1 MVLKQHTYTHTVA
14 LRTVVLKQ
22 HTYTHTVALRTT
34 VLVLLSFVS
43 FFVAM
48 LRSFVAVLRFF
59 SDFFL
64 SPLCSDG
71 QSIGGSVQNDAP
83 KPRNVQIYA
92 RYPHLQVFF
101 FLLN

>member
-1 MVLKQHTYTHTVA
+1 VRA
-14 LRTVVLKQ
+14 SA
-22 HTYTHTVALRTT
+22 VALRTT

-48 LRSFVAVLRFF
+48 LRSFVAALRFF
-59 SDFFL
+59 LFFPDFFI

-83 KPRNVQIYA
+83 KPRNVQVYA

-101 FLLN
+101 LLN

>member
-1 MVLKQHTYTHTVA
+1 MVRA
-14 LRTVVLKQ
+14 SA
-22 HTYTHTVALRTT
+22 VALRTT

-48 LRSFVAVLRFF
+48 LRSFVAALRIFFLF

-64 SPLCSDG
+64 SPFCSDG

-83 KPRNVQIYA
+83 KPRNVQVYA